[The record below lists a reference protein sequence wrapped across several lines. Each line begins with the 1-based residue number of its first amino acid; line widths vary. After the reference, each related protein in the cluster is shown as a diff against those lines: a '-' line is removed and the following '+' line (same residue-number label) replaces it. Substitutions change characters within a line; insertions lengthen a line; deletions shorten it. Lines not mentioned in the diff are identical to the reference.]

1 MSWKEGAVEVGD
13 VQMSMELQGTK
24 WMIVCVVRRSVLKG
38 LKEMTEFGYASAI
51 PVQLLNI
58 PKNPQNEVVIQT
70 LSDEEV
76 EEEE

>member
-1 MSWKEGAVEVGD
+1 MEVGD
-13 VQMSMELQGTK
+13 VQMSIELQGTK
-24 WMIVCVVRRSVLKG
+24 WVFVGVLKG

>member
-1 MSWKEGAVEVGD
+1 
-13 VQMSMELQGTK
+13 
-24 WMIVCVVRRSVLKG
+24 
-38 LKEMTEFGYASAI
+38 MTEFGYASAI

>member
-1 MSWKEGAVEVGD
+1 MSWKEGTVEVGD

-24 WMIVCVVRRSVLKG
+24 WVFVGVVRRSMLKG